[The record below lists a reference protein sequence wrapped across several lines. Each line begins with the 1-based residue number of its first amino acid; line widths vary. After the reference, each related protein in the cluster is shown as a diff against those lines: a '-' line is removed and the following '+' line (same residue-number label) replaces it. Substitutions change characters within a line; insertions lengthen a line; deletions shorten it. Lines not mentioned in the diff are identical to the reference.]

1 MIFDLWES
9 RSVGDH
15 AVPEPEEAVKA
26 AAESVRAA
34 YAAGADAAGPSA
46 EEAARRV
53 AEAEPSRDQAD
64 EGAAEAGP
72 SK

>member
-15 AVPEPEEAVKA
+15 AVPEPEEAVVA
-26 AAESVRAA
+26 AAESIRAV
-34 YAAGADAAGPSA
+34 YVAGAAAAGPSA

-53 AEAEPSRDQAD
+53 SEAEPSGDQDA
-64 EGAAEAGP
+64 EEAAEAGP

>member
-9 RSVGDH
+9 RSVGDY
-15 AVPEPEEAVKA
+15 AVPEPEEAVIA

-34 YAAGADAAGPSA
+34 FVAGAAAAGPSA
-46 EEAARRV
+46 DEAARRV
-53 AEAEPSRDQAD
+53 VEAELFGDQA
-64 EGAAEAGP
+64 AKAGP